1 MDNKKKTYKT
11 KQVNIVKLSAFYN
24 EVTSKLKK
32 KRNGKT
38 STIANT
44 SNARK

>member
-1 MDNKKKTYKT
+1 MSSNKKTYKT
-11 KQVNIVKLSAFYN
+11 KEVNIVKLSAFYE